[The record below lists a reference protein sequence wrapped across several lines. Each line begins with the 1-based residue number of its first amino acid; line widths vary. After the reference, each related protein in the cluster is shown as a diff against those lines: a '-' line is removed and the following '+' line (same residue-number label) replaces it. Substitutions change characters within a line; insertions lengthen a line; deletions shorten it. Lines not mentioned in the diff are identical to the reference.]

1 MAYEDYL
8 LDARLT
14 CRGYGDHEIAAAEGL
29 FPLPGD
35 KPRYPRDR
43 VVDIKHI
50 RLDVELDLDNKRITG
65 RAAHTFTPLN
75 DELTWL
81 HLDSVDLEIEAVTS
95 ASGVALAHS
104 LSGGRLHIELP
115 SPKNSGEEETV
126 VVDFAGSPRRG
137 MYFIGPSAEYP
148 WKRLEVW
155 TQGQDEDSRHW
166 FPCYDYPNEM
176 ATTELHVTV
185 REPFTVIS
193 NGELRGVD
201 SGAPGM
207 RTYHWHQD
215 VPHVT
220 YLTSIVAGEYAEIR
234 DEWDG
239 IPIQS
244 YVPVGREADGRAMVK
259 NTAEMMRLFS
269 ERTGIRYP
277 YAKYSQAVVQDFI
290 FGGMENVS
298 ATTITDLVLFDER
311 ARLEQDG
318 DYLLAHEIAHQW
330 FGDLLTCRD
339 WSHGWLNEGFATFF
353 ELHFTEH
360 SKGREEFLYAIQ
372 NEIDSY
378 LSEAATYRRPIVTNV
393 YSAPLDIFDR
403 HLYEKGGLV
412 LNMLRVLLGE
422 TMFWKTIRRYALSRR
437 GSNVVT
443 SDLQRAVEE
452 GTGRNL
458 DWFFD
463 QWVYKPGHPEIEGSY
478 AWDDATKSAKLA
490 LKQTQT
496 GTDVPEVFRLPL
508 RLSFRLESGETESRS
523 IEMTEREQT
532 FYVPLA
538 SKPKWVSVDG
548 EILKTLKLERPTE
561 MLRAQ
566 LADDENVLGRVDAA
580 RALAKQSDK
589 ESIAALGKAAREDAF
604 WGVQA
609 EAGKALGAI
618 RSNAALDELL
628 ASLEVPHPKA
638 RRAIVRAL
646 GEFREERAAQALSR
660 IVEQGDPSYYVEAFA
675 TAAIGKT
682 RSPLAYAALERSL
695 SRDSQNEVIRINAFD
710 GLAQLRDDR
719 AVQIGM
725 DWTRYGRPANVR
737 GAACTTLGQL
747 GKVVPEHRKDEIVDH
762 LIPLI
767 QDPWLR
773 TQVSAVNALAEL
785 KATKALPDLDR
796 AALSALDGRVS
807 RSARI
812 AAKRIRESGDK
823 GDDLKK
829 LRDEVEK
836 LTDENRTLKDRL
848 DGIEARLPKGD
859 V

>member
-1 MAYEDYL
+1 MPYEDYL

-14 CRGYGDHEIAAAEGL
+14 CRAHGEQEAAGAEGL
-29 FPLPGD
+29 FPMPGD

-43 VVDIKHI
+43 VADIKHV
-50 RLDVELDLDNKRITG
+50 RLDVQLDLDNKRVTG
-65 RAAHTFTPLN
+65 RVAHTFTPLN
-75 DELTWL
+75 DGLTA
-81 HLDSVDLEIEAVTS
+81 LDLDAVDLEIARVT
-95 ASGVALAHS
+95 AANGAALAYS
-104 LSGGRLHIELP
+104 LSDGRLHVELP
-115 SPKNSGEEETV
+115 EPKNSGEEETIV
-126 VVDFAGSPRRG
+126 IEFAGSPRRG
-137 MYFIGPSAEYP
+137 MYFIAPDANYP

-176 ATTELHVTV
+176 ATTECHVTV

-201 SGAPGM
+201 SADGGM

-220 YLTSIVAGEYAEIR
+220 YLTSIVAGEYAEIT

-244 YVPVGREADGRAMVK
+244 YVPANREADGRAMVK
-259 NTAEMMRLFS
+259 NTAEMMKLFS

-298 ATTITDLVLFDER
+298 ATTVTDLILFDER

-360 SKGREEFLYAIQ
+360 SKGRDEFIYAIQ
-372 NEIDSY
+372 NEMDSY
-378 LSEAATYRRPIVTNV
+378 LSEASTYRRPIVTNV
-393 YSAPLDIFDR
+393 YNAPLDIFDR
-403 HLYEKGGLV
+403 HLYEKGGVV
-412 LNMLRVLLGE
+412 LNMLRALLGE
-422 TMFWKTIRRYALSRR
+422 TLFWKAIRRYALSRR
-437 GSNVVT
+437 GTNVVT
-443 SDLQRAVEE
+443 PDLQRAIEE
-452 GTGRNL
+452 STGRNL

-463 QWVYKPGHPEIEGSY
+463 QWVFSPGHPEIEGSY
-478 AWDDATKSAKLA
+478 SWDDKSNSAKLA

-496 GTDVPEVFRLPL
+496 GDKVPEVFRLPL
-508 RLSFRLESGETESRS
+508 RLNFRLENGETHDTT

-538 SKPKWVSVDG
+538 AKPKWLNVDG
-548 EILKTLKLERPTE
+548 EVLKTLKLERPAE

-566 LADDENVLGRVDAA
+566 LAEDEDVLGRVDAA
-580 RALAKQSDK
+580 RALGKQSDP

-618 RSNAALDELL
+618 RSNTAMEEIL
-628 ASLEVPHPKA
+628 ASLDVPHPKA
-638 RRAIVRAL
+638 RRNIVRAL
-646 GEFREERAAQALSR
+646 GEFREERAAQALAG
-660 IVEQGDPSYYVEAFA
+660 IIEQGDVSYYVEAAA

-682 RSPLAYAALERSL
+682 RSQLAFGALERAL
-695 SRDSQNEVIRINAFD
+695 AKDSQNDVIRINAFD
-710 GLAQLRDDR
+710 GLGQLRDER
-719 AVQIGM
+719 GVQLAI
-725 DWTRYGRPANVR
+725 DWSRYGRPANVR
-737 GAACTTLGQL
+737 GAACATLGQL
-747 GKVVPEHRKDEIVDH
+747 GQVVPEHRKDEIIDH
-762 LIPLI
+762 LITLI
-767 QDPWLR
+767 DDPWLR
-773 TQVSAVNALAEL
+773 TQLSAINALAEL
-785 KATKALPDLDR
+785 KASKALPALDR
-796 AALSALDGRVS
+796 ATQSALDGRVS

-823 GDDLKK
+823 GEDVKK
-829 LRDEVEK
+829 LREEVDK
-836 LTDENRTLKDRL
+836 LTDENRGLKDRL
-848 DGIEARLPKGD
+848 DAIEARLPKGD
-859 V
+859 A